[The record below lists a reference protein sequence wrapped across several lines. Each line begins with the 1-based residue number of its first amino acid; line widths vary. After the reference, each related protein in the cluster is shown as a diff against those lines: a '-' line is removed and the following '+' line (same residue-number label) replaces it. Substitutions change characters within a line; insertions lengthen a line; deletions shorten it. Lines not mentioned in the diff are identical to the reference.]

1 MLSHQATVF
10 ARSQVELPQRL
21 IKFKNCRILRNH
33 KIIRE
38 DLWVRN
44 GKIINPEKIFFDEK
58 RQAHVVSQIIM
69 KCKRVY
75 KLSSFYKRLKL
86 VLSIKYFDSSARML
100 VTSIKILQL

>member
-1 MLSHQATVF
+1 VFLTTLQNDKKMLSQQATVS
-10 ARSQVELPQRL
+10 ARSLAELSQRL

-58 RQAHVVSQIIM
+58 RQAHVVSFF
-69 KCKRVY
+69 C
-75 KLSSFYKRLKL
+75 SSYCFYKG
-86 VLSIKYFDSSARML
+86 
-100 VTSIKILQL
+100 